1 MRVHVMDLQQG
12 DLLKE
17 DTFNKY
23 GVHLLKGG
31 AEINNEALSLLLQH
45 GIDYVEVE
53 DRDLQEAQTM
63 TAEPSIDVSSEES
76 YDASAENSYDASAEK
91 LKKNIDSTV
100 ASYQF
105 LFLDV
110 ITKGKIS
117 NERIDNSLSELL
129 DSLEGQKDVVSLLLM
144 LEREHTNTYAHSL
157 KVGVLSYYIAKWLGY
172 SEEEVYKITKAGY
185 LHDIGISRISPSLRN
200 LSLDLTEAEQD
211 AFKRHTAYGY
221 EIIINSIQDEAS
233 ALVAFQH
240 HERGDGSGYPKALT
254 KDEIHP
260 YAQIVAVAD
269 VFVEMGLT
277 GPGQIKEGF
286 LTVLRKVHEMSF
298 GRLSE
303 KPVQIMMQHL
313 LPQLVG
319 KQVSLSNGETAVIVL
334 NNPLDFFRPL
344 VKVGE
349 QFRDLSKEQ
358 QISMIDI
365 VEAV

>member
-53 DRDLQEAQTM
+53 ERNLQEAQTM
-63 TAEPSIDVSSEES
+63 TAEPSIDIPAEE
-76 YDASAENSYDASAEK
+76 SYDASAEK
-91 LKKNIDSTV
+91 LKQNIDSTV
-100 ASYQF
+100 ASYQS

-358 QISMIDI
+358 QISMVDI